1 MLRRKRGLQMKS
13 KRDGNG
19 DGDGKSHGKRSK
31 QHESNDPQKTD
42 THSICM
48 NFSQTIRRSSLL

>member
-1 MLRRKRGLQMKS
+1 MKS